1 MASGRRAS
9 SAKPDTRMVSAG
21 TCSSS
26 ASWNRRSNSSARRT
40 GCISLSTVPRGTRVT
55 LHNFLPLLALILN
68 VSLAGITLLRNSG
81 SRLNRLFVYFVGG
94 MAVWNLGVFML
105 RRAPDEPTAVF
116 WEIVIHTG
124 VIALPAFYYHFVLI
138 FLESTT
144 RHRTSLVVAYTLA
157 IVFNVIN
164 LSGSPLFMSGV
175 KSTYWGWAPA
185 TGPLYTP
192 FFIYFNFFLIYGL
205 LLRSYKDVESSFR
218 RNRATLILLGT
229 GVSLVGGVIDFARF
243 ILTRFVPAADLVY
256 PMGIPANMIFALM
269 LGTSIVRYRLFD
281 VNVLVKKGA
290 IYLLLRGVLTGT
302 LVTAESYAD
311 WDNVNPLW
319 VILPLGFLLTMLVS
333 PIGQRLEER
342 IERLMFSRRRGC
354 YETLLDL
361 SKRMG
366 SILDFGRLMETL
378 VHGLVRGVPLTHCV
392 LMIFDPQ
399 RSAFVVYREDTTVGD
414 GAGIVSIRVDSP
426 IVQWLNQKG
435 RVLVKEEAKLNPE
448 IAAYFETAENELDA
462 IKAALIVP
470 LKIEGKLTGILL
482 VGEKLSGDIFDEQEL
497 EVLAVLANQVAI
509 SLENARLYEE
519 LSGSNAQ
526 LMQASRL
533 KSQFLASMSHELR
546 TPLNSIIGF
555 SKVLLNRLD
564 GDLTERQEVY
574 IRSVHNSGAHLLQLI
589 NGILDFSRIEAG
601 KVEMVSEDLDL
612 HALIDEC
619 IESSTPLARGKQLKV
634 EKNVPLE
641 LPRLAADRTKVKQI
655 LLNLLS
661 NAIKFTSQGRV
672 LVGVAAEPGAV
683 RVKVSDTGI
692 GIRAE
697 DLARL
702 FEPFQQLDNPVAR
715 SAGGTGLGLAISK
728 KFVELHGGR
737 IWAESRENQ
746 GSTFHFT
753 LPLI

>member
-1 MASGRRAS
+1 MT
-9 SAKPDTRMVSAG
+9 P
-21 TCSSS
+21 
-26 ASWNRRSNSSARRT
+26 
-40 GCISLSTVPRGTRVT
+40 
-55 LHNFLPLLALILN
+55 HNFLPLLALVLN
-68 VSLAGITLLRNSG
+68 VSLAGITLFRNPG
-81 SRLNRLFVYFVGG
+81 SRLNRLFTYFVGG
-94 MAVWNLGVFML
+94 MAVWNFGVFML
-105 RRAPDEPTAVF
+105 RRSPDEATAVF

-144 RHRTSLVVAYTLA
+144 RHRTSLLVVYALA
-157 IVFNVIN
+157 LLFSIIN
-164 LSGSPLFMSGV
+164 LSGSSLFMSGV

-185 TGPLYTP
+185 TGLLYTP
-192 FFIYFNFFLIYGL
+192 FFVYFNCFLIYGL
-205 LLRSYKDVESSFR
+205 MHLVQTYNDVGSSFR

-229 GVSLVGGVIDFARF
+229 LVSLIGGLIDFARF
-243 ILTRFVPAADLVY
+243 ILARFVPAADLVY
-256 PMGIPANMIFALM
+256 PLGIPANMVFALM

-281 VNVLVKKGA
+281 VNVVVKKGA
-290 IYLLLRGVLTGT
+290 IYLLLWGVLTSV
-302 LVTAESYAD
+302 LVAAEQYAD
-311 WDNVNPLW
+311 WDELNPLW
-319 VILPLGFLLTMLVS
+319 VILPLGFVMTMLVS
-333 PIGQRLEER
+333 PLGQRLEER
-342 IERLMFSRRRGC
+342 IERVMFSRRRGC

-392 LMIFDPQ
+392 LMIYDAE
-399 RSAFVVYREDTTVGD
+399 RSAFVVYREDATVGEGV
-414 GAGIVSIRVDSP
+414 GAVAIRGDSRT
-426 IVQWLNQKG
+426 VQWLNQTG
-435 RVLVKEEAKLNPE
+435 RVLVKEEVKLNPE
-448 IAAYFETAENELDA
+448 IAAYFETAEGELDA
-462 IKAALIVP
+462 IKATLIVP
-470 LKIEGKLTGILL
+470 LKIESKLTGILL
-482 VGEKLSGDIFDEQEL
+482 VGEKLSGDIFDDQEL

-519 LSGSNAQ
+519 LSESNAQ

-555 SKVLLNRLD
+555 SKVLLNRFD
-564 GDLTERQEVY
+564 GELTERQETY

-601 KVEMVSEDLDL
+601 KLEMISEELDL
-612 HALIDEC
+612 HELIDEC
-619 IESSTPLARGKQLKV
+619 IESSMPLARGKQMKL

-641 LPRLAADRTKVKQI
+641 LPPLSGDRTKVKQI

-661 NAIKFTSQGRV
+661 NAIKFTAQGRV
-672 LVGVAAEPGAV
+672 LVSVVAEPDAI
-683 RVKVSDTGI
+683 RVSVADTGI
-692 GIRAE
+692 GIRE
-697 DLARL
+697 DDLAHL

-737 IWAESRENQ
+737 ILAESRENQ

-753 LPLI
+753 LPLT

>member
-1 MASGRRAS
+1 
-9 SAKPDTRMVSAG
+9 
-21 TCSSS
+21 
-26 ASWNRRSNSSARRT
+26 
-40 GCISLSTVPRGTRVT
+40 VT
-55 LHNFLPLLALILN
+55 PHNFLPLLALVLN
-68 VSLAGITLLRNSG
+68 VSLAGITLFRNPG
-81 SRLNRLFVYFVGG
+81 SRLNRLFTYFVGG
-94 MAVWNLGVFML
+94 MAVWNFGVFML
-105 RRAPDEPTAVF
+105 RRSPDEATAVF

-144 RHRTSLVVAYTLA
+144 RHRTSLFVVYALA
-157 IVFNVIN
+157 LLFSIVN
-164 LSGSPLFMSGV
+164 LSGSSLFMSGV
-175 KSTYWGWAPA
+175 NSTYWGWAPA
-185 TGPLYTP
+185 TGLLYTP
-192 FFIYFNFFLIYGL
+192 FFVYFNCFLIYGL
-205 LLRSYKDVESSFR
+205 VHLVRTYNDVDSSFR

-229 GVSLVGGVIDFARF
+229 LVSLIGGLIDFARF
-243 ILTRFVPAADLVY
+243 ILARFVPAADLVY
-256 PMGIPANMIFALM
+256 PMGIPANMVFALM

-281 VNVLVKKGA
+281 VNVVVKKGA
-290 IYLLLRGVLTGT
+290 IYLLLWGVLTSV
-302 LVTAESYAD
+302 LVAAEQYAD
-311 WDNVNPLW
+311 WDQLNPLW
-319 VILPLGFLLTMLVS
+319 VILPLGFVMTMLVS

-342 IERLMFSRRRGC
+342 IERVMFSRRRGC
-354 YETLLDL
+354 YETFLDL

-392 LMIFDPQ
+392 LMIYDVQ
-399 RSAFVVYREDTTVGD
+399 RSAFVVYREDATVGEGV
-414 GAGIVSIRVDSP
+414 GAVAIRVDSR
-426 IVQWLNQKG
+426 IVQWLNRTG
-435 RVLVKEEAKLNPE
+435 RVLVKEEVKLNPE
-448 IAAYFETAENELDA
+448 IAAYFETVEGELDA
-462 IKAALIVP
+462 IKATLIVP

-482 VGEKLSGDIFDEQEL
+482 VGEKLSGDIFDDQEL

-519 LSGSNAQ
+519 LSESNAQ

-555 SKVLLNRLD
+555 SKVLLNRFD
-564 GDLTERQEVY
+564 GELTERQETY

-601 KVEMVSEDLDL
+601 KVEMISEELDL
-612 HALIDEC
+612 HELIDEC
-619 IESSTPLARGKQLKV
+619 IESSMPLARGKQMKL

-641 LPRLAADRTKVKQI
+641 LPPLSGDRTKVKQI

-661 NAIKFTSQGRV
+661 NAIKFTAQGRV
-672 LVGVAAEPGAV
+672 LVSVVAEPDAI
-683 RVKVSDTGI
+683 RVSVADTGI
-692 GIRAE
+692 GIRE
-697 DLARL
+697 DDLAHL
-702 FEPFQQLDNPVAR
+702 FEPFQQLDNPIAR

-753 LPLI
+753 LPLT

>member
-1 MASGRRAS
+1 
-9 SAKPDTRMVSAG
+9 
-21 TCSSS
+21 
-26 ASWNRRSNSSARRT
+26 
-40 GCISLSTVPRGTRVT
+40 VT
-55 LHNFLPLLALILN
+55 LHNFLPLFALILN
-68 VSLAGITLLRNSG
+68 VSLAGITLFRNPE
-81 SRLNRLFVYFVGG
+81 SRLNRLFTYFVAG
-94 MAVWNLGVFML
+94 MAVWNFGVFML
-105 RRAPDEPTAVF
+105 RRSPDEATAVF

-144 RHRTSLVVAYTLA
+144 RHRWSLFVAYTLA
-157 IVFNVIN
+157 LVFSVIN
-164 LSGSPLFMSGV
+164 LSGSTLFMHGV

-185 TGPLYTP
+185 TGILYTP
-192 FFIYFNFFLIYGL
+192 FFVYFNFFLIYGL
-205 LLRSYKDVESSFR
+205 SHLIRVYKDVDSSFR

-229 GVSLVGGVIDFARF
+229 LVSLVGGVIDFARF
-243 ILTRFVPAADLVY
+243 ILARFIPAADLVY
-256 PMGIPANMIFALM
+256 PMGIPANMVFALM

-281 VNVLVKKGA
+281 VNVAVKKSA
-290 IYLLLRGVLTGT
+290 VYLLVWGVLTSV
-302 LVTAESYAD
+302 LVAAESYAD

-319 VILPLGFLLTMLVS
+319 VILPLGFVMTMLVS
-333 PIGQRLEER
+333 PVGQRLEES
-342 IERLMFSRRRGC
+342 IERVMFSRRRGC

-366 SILDFGRLMETL
+366 AILDFGRLMETL

-392 LMIFDPQ
+392 LMIYDAQ
-399 RSAFVVYREDTTVGD
+399 RSAFAVYREDASVGER
-414 GAGIVSIRVDSP
+414 GAVAPIRIDSR
-426 IVQWLNQKG
+426 IVQWLNQTG

-448 IAAYFETAENELDA
+448 IAAYFEAAENELEA
-462 IKAALIVP
+462 INAALIVP

-482 VGEKLSGDIFDEQEL
+482 VGEKLSGDIFDDQEL

-519 LSGSNAQ
+519 LSETNAE

-555 SKVLLNRLD
+555 SKVLLNRFD
-564 GDLTERQEVY
+564 GELTERQETY

-601 KVEMVSEDLDL
+601 KLEMISEEVDL
-612 HALIDEC
+612 HELIDEC
-619 IESSTPLARGKQLKV
+619 IESSMPLARGKQMKV

-641 LPRLAADRTKVKQI
+641 MPPLSGDRTKIKQI

-661 NAIKFTSQGRV
+661 NAIKFTGQGRV
-672 LVGVAAEPGAV
+672 LVSVVAEPDAI
-683 RVKVSDTGI
+683 RVSVADTGI
-692 GIRAE
+692 GIRE
-697 DLARL
+697 DDLARL
-702 FEPFQQLDNPVAR
+702 FEPFQQLDNPVVR

-753 LPLI
+753 IPLT

>member
-1 MASGRRAS
+1 MT
-9 SAKPDTRMVSAG
+9 P
-21 TCSSS
+21 
-26 ASWNRRSNSSARRT
+26 
-40 GCISLSTVPRGTRVT
+40 
-55 LHNFLPLLALILN
+55 HNFLPLLALVLN
-68 VSLAGITLLRNSG
+68 VSLAGITLFRNPG
-81 SRLNRLFVYFVGG
+81 SRLNRLFTYFVGG
-94 MAVWNLGVFML
+94 MAVWNFGVFML
-105 RRAPDEPTAVF
+105 RRSPDEATAVF

-144 RHRTSLVVAYTLA
+144 RHRTSLLVVYALA
-157 IVFNVIN
+157 LLFSIIN
-164 LSGSPLFMSGV
+164 LSGSSLFMSGV

-185 TGPLYTP
+185 TGLLYTP
-192 FFIYFNFFLIYGL
+192 FFVYFNCFLIYGL
-205 LLRSYKDVESSFR
+205 LHLVRTYHDVDSSFR

-229 GVSLVGGVIDFARF
+229 LVSLIGGLIDFARF
-243 ILTRFVPAADLVY
+243 ILARFVPAADFVY
-256 PMGIPANMIFALM
+256 PLGIPANMVFALM

-281 VNVLVKKGA
+281 VNVVVKKGA
-290 IYLLLRGVLTGT
+290 IYLLLWGVLTSV
-302 LVTAESYAD
+302 LVAAEQYAD
-311 WDNVNPLW
+311 WDELNPLW
-319 VILPLGFLLTMLVS
+319 VILPLGFVMTMLVS
-333 PIGQRLEER
+333 PLGHRLEER
-342 IERLMFSRRRGC
+342 IERVMFSRRRGC

-392 LMIFDPQ
+392 LMIYDAE
-399 RSAFVVYREDTTVGD
+399 RSAFVVYREDATVGE
-414 GAGIVSIRVDSP
+414 GVGTVAIRGDSR
-426 IVQWLNQKG
+426 IVQWLNQTG
-435 RVLVKEEAKLNPE
+435 RVLVKEEVKLNPE
-448 IAAYFETAENELDA
+448 IAAYFETAEGELDA
-462 IKAALIVP
+462 IKATLIVP
-470 LKIEGKLTGILL
+470 LKIESKLTGILL
-482 VGEKLSGDIFDEQEL
+482 VGEKLSGDIFDDQEL

-519 LSGSNAQ
+519 LSESNAQ

-555 SKVLLNRLD
+555 SKVLLNRFD
-564 GDLTERQEVY
+564 GELTERQETY

-601 KVEMVSEDLDL
+601 KLEMISEELDL
-612 HALIDEC
+612 HELIDEC
-619 IESSTPLARGKQLKV
+619 IESSMPLARGQQMKL

-641 LPRLAADRTKVKQI
+641 LPPLSGDRTKVKQI

-661 NAIKFTSQGRV
+661 NAIKFTAQGRV
-672 LVGVAAEPGAV
+672 LVSVVAEPDAI
-683 RVKVSDTGI
+683 RVSVADTGI
-692 GIRAE
+692 GIRE
-697 DLARL
+697 DDLAHL

-753 LPLI
+753 LPLT

>member
-1 MASGRRAS
+1 
-9 SAKPDTRMVSAG
+9 
-21 TCSSS
+21 
-26 ASWNRRSNSSARRT
+26 
-40 GCISLSTVPRGTRVT
+40 VT
-55 LHNFLPLLALILN
+55 PHNFLPLLALVLN
-68 VSLAGITLLRNSG
+68 VSLAGITLFRNPG
-81 SRLNRLFVYFVGG
+81 SRLNRLFTYFVGG
-94 MAVWNLGVFML
+94 MAVWNFGVFML
-105 RRAPDEPTAVF
+105 RRSPDEATAVF

-144 RHRTSLVVAYTLA
+144 RHRTSLFVVYALA
-157 IVFNVIN
+157 LLFSIVN
-164 LSGSPLFMSGV
+164 LSGSSLFMSGV
-175 KSTYWGWAPA
+175 NSTYWGWAPA
-185 TGPLYTP
+185 TGLLYTP
-192 FFIYFNFFLIYGL
+192 FFVYFNCFLIYGL
-205 LLRSYKDVESSFR
+205 LHLVRTYNDVDSSFR

-229 GVSLVGGVIDFARF
+229 LVSLIGGLIDFARF
-243 ILTRFVPAADLVY
+243 ILARFVPAADLVY
-256 PMGIPANMIFALM
+256 PMGIPANMVFALM

-281 VNVLVKKGA
+281 VNVVVKKGA
-290 IYLLLRGVLTGT
+290 IYLLLWGVLTSV
-302 LVTAESYAD
+302 LVAAEQYAD
-311 WDNVNPLW
+311 WDQLNPLW
-319 VILPLGFLLTMLVS
+319 VILPLGFVMTMLVS

-342 IERLMFSRRRGC
+342 IERVMFSRRRGC

-392 LMIFDPQ
+392 LMIYDVQ
-399 RSAFVVYREDTTVGD
+399 RSAFVVYREDATVGEGV
-414 GAGIVSIRVDSP
+414 GAVAIRVDSR
-426 IVQWLNQKG
+426 IVQWLNRTG
-435 RVLVKEEAKLNPE
+435 RVLVKEEVKLNPE
-448 IAAYFETAENELDA
+448 IAAYFETAEGELDA
-462 IKAALIVP
+462 IKATLIVP

-482 VGEKLSGDIFDEQEL
+482 VGEKLSGDIFDDQEL

-519 LSGSNAQ
+519 LSESNAQ

-555 SKVLLNRLD
+555 SKVLLNRFD
-564 GDLTERQEVY
+564 GELTERQETY

-601 KVEMVSEDLDL
+601 KLEMISEELDL
-612 HALIDEC
+612 HELIDEC
-619 IESSTPLARGKQLKV
+619 IESSMPLARGKQMKL

-641 LPRLAADRTKVKQI
+641 LPSLSGDRTKVKQI

-661 NAIKFTSQGRV
+661 NAIKFTAQGRV
-672 LVGVAAEPGAV
+672 LVSVVAEPDAI
-683 RVKVSDTGI
+683 RVSVADTGI
-692 GIRAE
+692 GIRDD
-697 DLARL
+697 DLGHL
-702 FEPFQQLDNPVAR
+702 FEPFQQLDNPIAR

-753 LPLI
+753 LPLT